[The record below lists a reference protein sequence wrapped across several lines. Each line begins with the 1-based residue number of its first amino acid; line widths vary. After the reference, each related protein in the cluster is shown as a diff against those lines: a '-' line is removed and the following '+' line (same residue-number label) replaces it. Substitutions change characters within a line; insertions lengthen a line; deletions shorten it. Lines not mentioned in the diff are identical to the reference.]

1 MGSAAVTLRVS
12 GLRTTPGDT
21 PEQEKDT
28 MIQPIRIEYGQER
41 EQFGDLYLPDGT
53 GAHPVLVVI
62 HGGRWQMSSSLRGI
76 AAACASLAQ
85 GGLAVWNVE
94 YRRLGI
100 ARGGWPG
107 TWEDVASATDYLR
120 ELAPQYALDLNRVI
134 ALGHSAGG
142 PLALW
147 LAGRHRLPSSSPLY
161 RADQVRLVGV
171 VSSAG
176 VNDLRAGYDR
186 NMGDGVLNDL
196 LGGGPDRFE
205 DRYASVSPPDLLP
218 YGVPQLLI
226 HGTADRMVSISVSE
240 DHLRVARESGDS
252 AELVTIPGADH
263 FQIRD
268 PASPYWP
275 PARDA
280 ILRFARE
287 TAAIRA

>member
-1 MGSAAVTLRVS
+1 MPGE
-12 GLRTTPGDT
+12 TPG
-21 PEQEKDT
+21 QGKDI
-28 MIQPIRIEYGQER
+28 MIEPIRIEYGQES
-41 EQFGDLYLPDGT
+41 EQFGDLYLPDQSGP
-53 GAHPVLVVI
+53 HPVLVVI
-62 HGGRWQMSSSLRGI
+62 HGGRWQMSSSLQGI

-85 GGLAVWNVE
+85 GGLAAWNVE

-100 ARGGWPG
+100 AGGGWPG

-120 ELAPQYALDLNRVI
+120 ELAPQFTLDLNRVT

-142 PLALW
+142 PIALW
-147 LAGRHRLPSSSPLY
+147 LAGRHRLASSNPLY
-161 RADQVRLVGV
+161 RADAARLVGV

-176 VNDLRAGYDR
+176 VNDLRAAYDR
-186 NMGDGVLNDL
+186 NMGEGVLNDL

-205 DRYASVSPPDLLP
+205 ERYASVSPPDLLP

-226 HGTADRMVSISVSE
+226 HGTADTMVSIGVSE
-240 DHLRVARESGDS
+240 DHLRAARESGDS
-252 AELVTIPGADH
+252 AELLTIPGADH

-275 PARDA
+275 PAREA
-280 ILRFARE
+280 ILRFSRE